1 MPNHIPSIG
10 RRLALAVAISAT
22 CGSAHAAGFALIEQS
37 ASGMGNAFA
46 GAAAIADDAST
57 VWFNPAGMTRL
68 GKDQVVVAAHYIAPE
83 AEFTNDGSQL
93 GTGAPLVGTDGSTS
107 GKTDE
112 VGIVG
117 NFYYVRDLGDD
128 AKFGLGINT
137 PFGLSSKYDSNWIGR
152 YHAINSEIMTLNI
165 NPSLASKVTDKLSL
179 GVGFNVQYIQAE
191 LSSTVF
197 DGTQEGVATI
207 EGDGI
212 SFGANF
218 GLLYEYSERSR
229 IGIAYRSKVA
239 HNLDGDAKFD
249 GVNQIPSPLGGNL
262 YVDTDASAGVDLPQ
276 MASLSYVRDM
286 NDRLTL
292 LADVTW
298 TGWSSF
304 DELRV
309 SYDNAGQPDS
319 VTTEDWE
326 DTWRYSVGMNYRYSD
341 ALTLRAGV
349 AYDEEPIPS
358 AERRTARIPGNDRTW
373 LALGFGYAPSADLQ
387 FDFGYAHLFVKDADI
402 DNTLETLNP
411 AANHTLSGSYE
422 AEVDIFSAQVT
433 WKF

>member
-1 MPNHIPSIG
+1 
-10 RRLALAVAISAT
+10 
-22 CGSAHAAGFALIEQS
+22 
-37 ASGMGNAFA
+37 
-46 GAAAIADDAST
+46 
-57 VWFNPAGMTRL
+57 
-68 GKDQVVVAAHYIAPE
+68 
-83 AEFTNDGSQL
+83 
-93 GTGAPLVGTDGSTS
+93 
-107 GKTDE
+107 
-112 VGIVG
+112 
-117 NFYYVRDLGDD
+117 
-128 AKFGLGINT
+128 
-137 PFGLSSKYDSNWIGR
+137 
-152 YHAINSEIMTLNI
+152 
-165 NPSLASKVTDKLSL
+165 VTDKLSL
-179 GVGFNVQYIQAE
+179 GVGFNVQYIEAE
-191 LSSTVF
+191 LSSAIFTGGS
-197 DGTQEGVATI
+197 DGLATI
-207 EGDGI
+207 EGDGV

-218 GLLYEYSERSR
+218 GLLYEYSEHSR

-239 HNLDGDAKFD
+239 HNLDGDATFS
-249 GVNQIPSPLGGNL
+249 GIAPTPIGTG
-262 YVDTDASAGVDLPQ
+262 ASAAVDLPQ

-309 SYDNAGQPDS
+309 SYDNAQPDT

-358 AERRTARIPGNDRTW
+358 AARRTPRIPGNDRTW

-402 DNTLETLNP
+402 DNTLETLDP

>member
-10 RRLALAVAISAT
+10 RRLALAVAIGAT

-68 GKDQVVVAAHYIAPE
+68 GKDQVVVAVHYIAPT
-83 AEFTNDGSQL
+83 AEYTDS
-93 GTGAPLVGTDGSTS
+93 GTSTVP
-107 GKTDE
+107 GGGPDDTTDE

-128 AKFGLGINT
+128 VKFGLGINT
-137 PFGLSSKYDSNWIGR
+137 PFGLASKYDANWIGR
-152 YHAINSEIMTLNI
+152 YHAIESEIATLNI

-179 GVGFNVQYIQAE
+179 GVGFNVQYIEAKISSAVDGTNVGQPSNGFAE
-191 LSSTVF
+191 L
-197 DGTQEGVATI
+197 

-218 GLLYEYSERSR
+218 GMLYEYSERSR

-239 HNLDGDAKFD
+239 HTLEGDAKFD
-249 GVNQIPSPLGGNL
+249 NLAPTVVAPGVTLFENTS
-262 YVDTDASAGVDLPQ
+262 ASAAVDLPQ
-276 MASLSYVRDM
+276 MASLSYVREM

-309 SYDNAGQPDS
+309 NYDSTQPDA

-326 DTWRYSVGMNYRYSD
+326 DVWRYSIGMNYRYSD

-358 AERRTARIPGNDRTW
+358 AERRTPRIPGNDRTW

-402 DNTLETLNP
+402 DNTLESAISP
-411 AANHTLSGSYE
+411 HTLTGSYE
-422 AEVDIFSAQVT
+422 ADVDIFSAQVT